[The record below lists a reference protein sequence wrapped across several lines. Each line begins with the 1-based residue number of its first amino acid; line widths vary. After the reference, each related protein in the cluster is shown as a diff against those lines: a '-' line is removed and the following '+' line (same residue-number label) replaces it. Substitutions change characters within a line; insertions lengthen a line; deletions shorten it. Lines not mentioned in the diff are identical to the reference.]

1 MVKVNAVMTDGTE
14 EAELLNVV
22 DVLKRAGA
30 EVSLVSVSS
39 GKTVKSSHGIVLT
52 ADAKCADIDL
62 SDCDLI
68 FIPGGMPGSKTLGE
82 SRELVSAVGKLL
94 ERGKTVAAICAAP
107 ALVLGANGFLKGKKA
122 TCFPGFEQHMIG
134 AEVTGARVQKD
145 GNIVTSRGLGCA
157 IELGLELVNVLFGK
171 DKAEEIKGKIQF

>member
-1 MVKVNAVMTDGTE
+1 MIKVNAVMTDGTE

-30 EVSLVSVSS
+30 EVTLVSMS
-39 GKTVKSSHGIVLT
+39 GKTVKSSHGIILT
-52 ADAKCADIDL
+52 ADAVYSDIDL

-82 SRELVSAVGKLL
+82 SKVLVEAIRKIA

-122 TCFPGFEQHMIG
+122 TCFPGFEEHMIG
-134 AEVTGARVQKD
+134 ATVTGARVQKD
-145 GNIVTSRGLGCA
+145 GTIVTARGLGCA
-157 IELGLELVNVLFGK
+157 IELGLELVNILFGEA
-171 DKAEEIKGKIQF
+171 KAEEIKNKIRF